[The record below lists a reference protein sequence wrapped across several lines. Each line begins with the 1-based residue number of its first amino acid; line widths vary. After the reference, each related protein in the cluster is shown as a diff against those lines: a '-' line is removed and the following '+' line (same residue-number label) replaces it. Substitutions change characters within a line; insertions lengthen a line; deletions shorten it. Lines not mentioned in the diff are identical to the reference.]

1 MTKLFSSFILL
12 FFTVFSAA
20 FGQTSQTLQ
29 ESYTIEADITQLVLD
44 LGDGQVEIRNTAASR
59 VSVETIVQVSNLSNE
74 RMLSFLIE
82 QGRYTLT
89 TEKDNSRGKMTIG
102 HNKTRNVLI
111 VKGEQ
116 CHETLTYIVYV
127 PSSIK
132 TVENKN
138 AAKPSAQA
146 LALPK

>member
-1 MTKLFSSFILL
+1 MQKYFISFILL
-12 FFTVFSAA
+12 LSTAFTTA

-29 ESYTIEADITQLVLD
+29 ISYTVEADITQLILD
-44 LGDGQVEIRNTAASR
+44 LGDGQVEIRNTTASR
-59 VSVETIVQVSNLSNE
+59 VSVETIVQVTNLSNP
-74 RMLSFLIE
+74 RMLAFLIE
-82 QGRYTLT
+82 QGRYNLS
-89 TEKDNSRGKMTIG
+89 TEKDNARGKMTIS

-116 CHETLTYIVYV
+116 CQETLTYIVYV
-127 PSSIK
+127 PSTIK

-146 LALPK
+146 LPMPK

>member
-1 MTKLFSSFILL
+1 MKKCFISSLLFLFSLIG
-12 FFTVFSAA
+12 VA

-44 LGDGQVEIRNTAASR
+44 LGDGHVEIRNTAASR
-59 VSVETIVQVSNLSNE
+59 VSVETIVQVSNLSNP
-74 RMLSFLIE
+74 RMLGFLIE
-82 QGRYTLT
+82 QGRYALS
-89 TEKDNSRGKMTIG
+89 TEKDNSRGKMTIS
-102 HNKTRNVLI
+102 HNKNRNVLI

-127 PSSIK
+127 PSTIK

>member
-1 MTKLFSSFILL
+1 MTKYFISSLILL
-12 FFTVFSAA
+12 FTILGTS

-59 VSVETIVQVSNLSNE
+59 VSVETIVQVSNLNNE
-74 RMLSFLIE
+74 RMLGFLIE
-82 QGRYTLT
+82 QGRYTLS

-146 LALPK
+146 LPMPK